1 MRRMI
6 LRLFCLALCLTLLP
20 LPAMAEEEAAAP
32 AIRVLLRRLN
42 LTDRADLILDGVYSV
57 ATASGTAMAFPR
69 GSQLTVQ
76 VRNGSLYLV

>member
-6 LRLFCLALCLTLLP
+6 LRLFCLALCLTLTP
-20 LPAMAEEEAAAP
+20 LPAPAEEEAAAP

-57 ATASGTAMAFPR
+57 
-69 GSQLTVQ
+69 
-76 VRNGSLYLV
+76 